1 MAHFMR
7 RLHHRSRNRKLHPLA
22 IVGICLGATVLL
34 ALLIGNLLNLWL
46 DDEAMGKLTGDTQ
59 ETPPATEELPD
70 RTVPVVRAYPFALG
84 DSTDSLITE
93 GEQLLNAVSVSINT
107 PDGSVTYQSPVAA
120 YQGLTS
126 ASDTDMR
133 DAMQDLTMTV
143 PYVCGVFYPQALDVT
158 DTDLLYAAAAS
169 EASLL
174 REFINAGG
182 KEILLVGASFETD
195 DLPYLADYINRLKS
209 FLGNTPVGLA
219 IPLEVAMAEDNW
231 QLLPAI
237 RPMVDFL
244 AVDLQEISDADMET
258 ALLNANYYVAQY
270 EMRLLVSETQ
280 TQWISAVEAT
290 LSDYQIITTAK
301 KEAAQG

>member
-46 DDEAMGKLTGDTQ
+46 DDEAMGKLTGEPQ
-59 ETPPATEELPD
+59 EAPPAAEDLPN
-70 RTVPVVRAYPFALG
+70 RTVSMVRAYPFTLG
-84 DSTDSLITE
+84 DSTDFLITE

-107 PDGSVTYQSPVAA
+107 PNGSATYQSPVTV

-126 ASDTDMR
+126 TSDTDMK
-133 DAMQDLTMTV
+133 DAMQNLTATV
-143 PYVCGVFYPQALDVT
+143 PYVCGVFYPQSLDVT
-158 DTDLLYAAAAS
+158 DPDLLYAAAAS
-169 EASLL
+169 EAALL
-174 REFINAGG
+174 REFVRAGG
-182 KEILLVGASFETD
+182 SEILLVGASFETD
-195 DLPYLADYINRLKS
+195 ALPYLADYINQLKS
-209 FLGNTPVGLA
+209 FLGSTPVGLA
-219 IPLEVAMAEDNW
+219 IPLEIAMAEDHW

-244 AVDLQEISDADMET
+244 AVDLQEVSDADMET

-270 EMRLLVSETQ
+270 EIRLLISETQ

-290 LSDYQIITTAK
+290 LNDYQIITST
-301 KEAAQG
+301 KEESLG